1 MAESIKNIND
11 CDNLYDNK
19 VIGKPKLTNS
29 TIFFAG
35 TGNILVCEDNI
46 NIVNSS
52 IRFEGSN
59 SVIYLGHTKSNYVLD
74 IHVFQNSLIY
84 IGKDNKLSPTLHINV
99 QEHQNFVMGDDCI
112 VGSNFNARTADAHI
126 VYDANTKERVNYS
139 SSVFI
144 GDHVWL
150 AHQVYIEMGV
160 KIGSGSIVNNNSHVY
175 KNSVLKSNC
184 LYSGNPARLVREN
197 VFFTKDYT
205 GNFTSEDT
213 LKFKD
218 YQSRVFLFDIVKDE
232 TLNLNKINEI
242 LSDLTPENKV
252 EFIEK
257 LFIKN
262 KLRNRFTI

>member
-1 MAESIKNIND
+1 MESVKNVND
-11 CDNLYDNK
+11 MNNLNDNK
-19 VIGKPKLTNS
+19 IIGKPRLTNS

-35 TGNILVCEDNI
+35 TGNIFVCDDNVNLVNC
-46 NIVNSS
+46 S

-59 SVIYLGHTKSNYVLD
+59 SVVYLGYTKSSYTLD
-74 IHVFQNSLIY
+74 VHVFQNSIVY
-84 IGKDNKLSPTLHINV
+84 IGRDNKLSPTLHINV
-99 QEHQNFVMGDDCI
+99 QEHQNFIMGDDCI

-139 SSVFI
+139 ASVFI

-150 AHQVYIEMGV
+150 AHQVYIEMGA

-184 LYSGNPARLVREN
+184 LYSGNPAQLVQKD

-205 GNFTSEDT
+205 GNFTVDDT
-213 LKFKD
+213 LNYKD
-218 YQSRVFLFDIVKDE
+218 YQSRVFLYEFAQGE
-232 TLNLNKINEI
+232 TLDLNRINEI
-242 LSDLTPENKV
+242 LFDLTPENKV
-252 EFIEK
+252 EFVEK
-257 LFIKN
+257 LFVKN